1 MINGDASV
9 VERLTDT
16 AISSFLLT
24 VVVTRYVL
32 HPQAVRREER
42 IQPRHRLLLVAA
54 PPARGGTAA
63 AAAVDALAEGRLEQ
77 EVLVVAQ
84 PRPGHPPARFPSAPL
99 LLLVGRQ
106 HLPPLLPKG
115 RVSSRFLRRISV
127 FFEVFFVIFI
137 LVFFVNDPQ
146 SG

>member
-42 IQPRHRLLLVAA
+42 IQV
-54 PPARGGTAA
+54 GT
-63 AAAVDALAEGRLEQ
+63 
-77 EVLVVAQ
+77 
-84 PRPGHPPARFPSAPL
+84 S
-99 LLLVGRQ
+99 VG
-106 HLPPLLPKG
+106 
-115 RVSSRFLRRISV
+115 VESS
-127 FFEVFFVIFI
+127 
-137 LVFFVNDPQ
+137 
-146 SG
+146 